1 LPFRQVTVPCLGKLI
16 LLSTPI
22 LMVAV
27 RVLQAGLLLAWSLA
41 ACGAESYWVRVWT
54 SNPHEARLTSDL
66 ALADYGTFAWGQVS
80 SAELTS
86 MRQQGLIVSTLDN
99 PFTLNLGGERFDP
112 LADSHDPGRATGPW
126 MDYQP
131 EPTGDFYLIQF
142 AGPVRPEW
150 LHSAREHGLE
160 LAQPLHPFSQ
170 LIWAGQEKIAAV
182 SRRAELRW
190 LSPMLPAWKVQPHL
204 RQLGP
209 ALVDTMLLTSAHAD
223 TRQVHTDLSELG
235 QVISSTPQGAHF
247 NVVHMAV
254 PGNHFLD
261 LAALPFVYTVQA
273 IPPDAG
279 SRGEMSNQSVA
290 GGIDD
295 TGTILSGYADWLSD
309 IGFDGSGV
317 IVSVIDSPVL
327 ASHQD
332 LAGRMLP
339 CLGEHA
345 SCTQELP
352 PGNHGT
358 HVAGAVAGTGASG
371 ITLHGFLRGQGMAP
385 GAGLVSQVWTP
396 FLDSGGPGGLAPDGM
411 LKIFED
417 SARSGAVL
425 ANNSWGSSDTV
436 QGYDIPTRQV
446 DLITRDADP
455 DRPGQH
461 PILAVWSIMNG
472 HGDGD
477 CAPSSLGAPD
487 EAKNLLAVASSWLTD
502 GSGAQG
508 TDIYSMSANSAHGP
522 ACDGRRVTVL
532 VAPGCS
538 TDSTIADSDTAHA
551 HNFCGTSH
559 ASPIVTGAIA
569 VWTEKFIAQN
579 GTRPSPALIRAVFAG
594 AALDLVG
601 HLNADGDPL
610 GHRPDRFQGYG
621 RLDLQAVMA
630 PTGRLYVHDQ
640 QTVLTASGQ
649 ERRFGLSASDPL
661 APMHIML
668 AWTDAPGHGLGGS
681 TPAWVN
687 NLDLLVQ
694 ADGLNYL
701 GNDIGIDG
709 WSTPGGQ
716 PDPRNNLEAV
726 YLNPDQHQGGV
737 TIIVSAA
744 EIAGDALDPW
754 QPKSARQDFA
764 LACFNC
770 RVELFHDRF
779 EASNARIQP

>member
-1 LPFRQVTVPCLGKLI
+1 
-16 LLSTPI
+16 
-22 LMVAV
+22 MVAN
-27 RVLQAGLLLAWSLA
+27 RLLQVGVLLAWSVV
-41 ACGAESYWVRVWT
+41 ACGAESSWVRVLMT
-54 SNPHEARLTSDL
+54 SPQETRLSSDL
-66 ALADYGTFAWGQVS
+66 ALADYGAFAWGRVS
-80 SAELTS
+80 PTELNS
-86 MRQQGLIVSTLDN
+86 LKQQGLIVSTLDD
-99 PFTLNLGGERFDP
+99 PFTLHLGGERFDP
-112 LADSHDPGRATGPW
+112 LVDPPGSGRAAGPW
-126 MDYQP
+126 EHYQAD
-131 EPTGDFYLIQF
+131 PTGDFYLIQF
-142 AGPVRPEW
+142 AGPIRPEW
-150 LHSAREHGLE
+150 LQNARESGME
-160 LAQPLHPFSQ
+160 LAQPLHPFSH
-170 LIWAGQEKIAAV
+170 LVWATQEGIADVGQHT
-182 SRRAELRW
+182 ELRW

-209 ALVDTMLLTSAHAD
+209 ALVDTMLLISAHAD
-223 TRQVHTDLSELG
+223 EVQVDAGLSSLG
-235 QVISSTPQGAHF
+235 RVISSTRQGAHF
-247 NVVHMAV
+247 KVVHMAV
-254 PGNHFLD
+254 PGNRYPD
-261 LAALPFVYTVQA
+261 LAALPYVYTVQA
-273 IPPDAG
+273 IPTDAG
-279 SRGEMSNQSVA
+279 YRGEMSNQSVA

-295 TGTILSGYADWLSD
+295 TGTILTGYADWLSD
-309 IGFDGSGV
+309 TGFDGSGV
-317 IVSVIDSPVL
+317 VVSVIDSPVL
-327 ASHQD
+327 ASHLD
-332 LAGRMLP
+332 LVGQMLP

-345 SCTQELP
+345 SCNEGE

-396 FLDSGGPGGLAPDGM
+396 FLDGSGPGGLAPDGM
-411 LKIFED
+411 LKIYED
-417 SARSGAVL
+417 AARSGAVL
-425 ANNSWGSSDTV
+425 ANNSWGSSDTP

-461 PILAVWSIMNG
+461 PILAVWSVMNG
-472 HGDGD
+472 QGDGD
-477 CAPSSLGAPD
+477 GVCAPSSLGAPD

-522 ACDGRRVTVL
+522 ACDGRRVTQL

-538 TDSTIADSDTAHA
+538 TDSTIADSDAAHA

-569 VWTEKFIAQN
+569 VWAEKVIAET
-579 GTRPSPALIRAVFAG
+579 GSPPSPALARAVFAG

-630 PTGRLYVHDQ
+630 PAGRLFVHDQ

-649 ERRFGLSASDPL
+649 ERRFKLTAADPL
-661 APMHIML
+661 APMHIVL

-694 ADGLNYL
+694 ADGLNYV
-701 GNDIGIDG
+701 GNDIGVDG
-709 WSTPGGQ
+709 WSAPGGQ
-716 PDPRNNLEAV
+716 PDERNNLEAV
-726 YLNPDQHQGGV
+726 YLNPDQHQGV
-737 TIIVSAA
+737 ITIIVLAA
-744 EIAGDALDPW
+744 EIAADALNPW
-754 QPKSARQDFA
+754 QPASARQDFA

-770 RVELFHDRF
+770 RTELFQDRF
-779 EASNARIQP
+779 EAKTGDIQ

>member
-1 LPFRQVTVPCLGKLI
+1 
-16 LLSTPI
+16 LSTSVLI
-22 LMVAV
+22 VAN
-27 RVLQAGLLLAWSLA
+27 RFLQAGVLLAWSVV
-41 ACGAESYWVRVWT
+41 ACGAESSWVRVMT
-54 SNPHEARLTSDL
+54 TNPHEARMGADL
-66 ALADYGTFAWGQVS
+66 ALADYGAFAWGRVNP
-80 SAELTS
+80 AELAG
-86 MRQQGLIVSTLDN
+86 MRQQGLIVSTPDD
-99 PFTLNLGGERFDP
+99 PFSMHLGGQRFDP
-112 LADSHDPGRATGPW
+112 LVDSRGSDRADGPW
-126 MDYQP
+126 TDYQP
-131 EPTGDFYLIQF
+131 DPTGDFYLVQF
-142 AGPVRPEW
+142 SGPIRPEW
-150 LHSAREHGLE
+150 LQSVRESGVE
-160 LAQPLHPFSQ
+160 LAQPLHPFSY
-170 LIWAGQEKIAAV
+170 LVWATQERIAAV
-182 SRRAELRW
+182 GQRAELRW
-190 LSPMLPAWKVQPHL
+190 LGAMLPAWKVQPHS
-204 RQLGP
+204 RRLGT

-223 TRQVHTDLSELG
+223 AGRVHAGLSDLG
-235 QVISSTPQGAHF
+235 RIISSTPQGAHF

-254 PGNHFLD
+254 PGDRYLD

-279 SRGEMSNQSVA
+279 YRGEMSNQSVA

-295 TGTILSGYADWLSD
+295 TGTIQTGYADWLSD
-309 IGFDGSGV
+309 IGFDGSGIV
-317 IVSVIDSPVL
+317 VSVIDGSVL

-332 LAGRMLP
+332 LVGRMRP

-345 SCTQELP
+345 SCSEGQLS
-352 PGNHGT
+352 NHGT
-358 HVAGAVAGTGASG
+358 HVAGALAGTGASE

-385 GAGLVSQVWTP
+385 GAGLVSQIWAP
-396 FLDSGGPGGLAPDGM
+396 FLDADGPGGLAPNAM
-411 LKIFED
+411 LKIYED
-417 SARSGAVL
+417 AARSGAVL
-425 ANNSWGSSDTV
+425 ANNSWGSSDTP

-446 DLITRDADP
+446 DLISRDADP
-455 DRPGQH
+455 DQPGQH

-472 HGDGD
+472 HGDGDGD

-522 ACDGRRVTVL
+522 ACDGRRVTQL

-569 VWTEKFIAQN
+569 VWAEKVIAET
-579 GTRPSPALIRAVFAG
+579 GTPPSPALARAVFAG
-594 AALDLVG
+594 AAHDLVG

-630 PTGRLYVHDQ
+630 PAGRLFLHDQ
-640 QTVLTASGQ
+640 QTVLTATGQ
-649 ERRFGLSASDPL
+649 QRRFSLSAADPH
-661 APMHIML
+661 APMHITL

-687 NLDLLVQ
+687 NLDLLVR
-694 ADGLNYL
+694 ANGLNYV
-701 GNDIGIDG
+701 GNDIGVDG
-709 WSTPGGQ
+709 WSAPGGQ
-716 PDPRNNLEAV
+716 PDERNNLEAV
-726 YLNPDQHQGGV
+726 YLNPDQHQGVV

-754 QPKSARQDFA
+754 QPVSTRQDFA

-770 RVELFHDRF
+770 RVELFQDRF
-779 EASNARIQP
+779 EAKTGDIQ

>member
-1 LPFRQVTVPCLGKLI
+1 MLF
-16 LLSTPI
+16 STPGP
-22 LMVAV
+22 MVSV
-27 RVLQAGLLLAWSLA
+27 RLLQFGLLLAWSMA
-41 ACGAESYWVRVWT
+41 ACGAESSWVRVLMT
-54 SNPHEARLTSDL
+54 SPQDARLMSEL
-66 ALADYGTFAWGQVS
+66 ELADYGTFAWGQAS
-80 SAELTS
+80 LAELAEI
-86 MRQQGLIVSTLDN
+86 RQQGLITITVDD
-99 PFTLNLGGERFDP
+99 PFTLELGGDRFHPLVDP
-112 LADSHDPGRATGPW
+112 QGPNRAAGPW
-126 MDYQP
+126 TDYRA
-131 EPTGDFYLIQF
+131 EPAGDFYLVQF
-142 AGPVRPEW
+142 TGPVRPEW
-150 LHSAREHGLE
+150 LQNIRENGVE
-160 LAQPLHPFSQ
+160 LAQPLHPFSHVV
-170 LIWAGQEKIAAV
+170 WATQEKIAAV
-182 SRRAELRW
+182 GQRAELHW

-209 ALVDTMLLTSAHAD
+209 ELVDTMLLTSAHAD
-223 TRQVHTDLSELG
+223 AG
-235 QVISSTPQGAHF
+235 QVLAGLSDLGRVISTTPQGTHF

-254 PGNHFLD
+254 PGNRYLR
-261 LAALPFVYTVQA
+261 LAELPFVYTVQA
-273 IPPDAG
+273 VPQDAG
-279 SRGEMSNQSVA
+279 HRGEMSNQSVA
-290 GGIDD
+290 SGIDD
-295 TGTILSGYADWLSD
+295 NGTIVSGYADWLSD

-327 ASHQD
+327 ASHLD
-332 LAGRMLP
+332 LVGRMLP

-345 SCTQELP
+345 SCNKGQ

-385 GAGLVSQVWTP
+385 GAGLVSQLWTP

-411 LKIFED
+411 LKIYED
-417 SARSGAVL
+417 AARSGAVL
-425 ANNSWGSSDTV
+425 ANNSWGSSDTP

-446 DLITRDADP
+446 DLISRDADP

-472 HGDGD
+472 HGDGEGV

-508 TDIYSMSANSAHGP
+508 NDIYSMSANSAHGP
-522 ACDGRRVTVL
+522 ACDGRRITQL

-569 VWTEKFIAQN
+569 VWAEKYIAET
-579 GTRPSPALIRAVFAG
+579 GARPSPALARAVFAG
-594 AALDLVG
+594 AAHDLVG
-601 HLNADGDPL
+601 SLNADGVPL

-621 RLDLQAVMA
+621 RLDLQAVMSPA
-630 PTGRLYVHDQ
+630 GRLYVQDQ
-640 QTVLTASGQ
+640 ETVFTASGQ
-649 ERRFGLSASDPL
+649 ERRFGLTADDPL
-661 APMHIML
+661 APMHIMI

-694 ADGLNYL
+694 ANGLNYL
-701 GNDIGIDG
+701 GNDIGVEG
-709 WSTPGGQ
+709 WSVPGGQ
-716 PDPRNNLEAV
+716 PDERNNLEAV
-726 YLNPDQHQGGV
+726 HLNPGQHQGRV
-737 TIIVSAA
+737 TIIVLAA
-744 EIAGDALDPW
+744 EVAGDALDPW
-754 QPKSARQDFA
+754 QPTSARQDFA

-770 RVELFHDRF
+770 RAELFQDRF
-779 EASNARIQP
+779 EVKP